1 MRANKSE
8 MIRNYLP
15 VLRKAGD
22 RIGTVGVNVIA
33 SALALILSCQA

>member
-15 VLRKAGD
+15 VLRKAAD
-22 RIGTVGVNVIA
+22 RIGG
-33 SALALILSCQA
+33 LA